1 MSAHSRATP
10 APALLSRSGRVVPA
24 GARELAGKLSALL
37 TQDVAIVERLNNAQR
52 RLMRAN
58 ERLWSGLAPDTF
70 GLVYDSADAATIGTS
85 ELAALMRDDGPD
97 SGAMLA
103 ALRNVH
109 WRVHRAFIDYQD
121 ACEQRRQLA
130 IEVGEV
136 SQQLTDAL
144 GAAGWSTLEAQKAN
158 VHELARVA
166 G

>member
-1 MSAHSRATP
+1 M
-10 APALLSRSGRVVPA
+10 
-24 GARELAGKLSALL
+24 
-37 TQDVAIVERLNNAQR
+37 
-52 RLMRAN
+52 
-58 ERLWSGLAPDTF
+58 
-70 GLVYDSADAATIGTS
+70 
-85 ELAALMRDDGPD
+85 
-97 SGAMLA
+97 
-103 ALRNVH
+103 
-109 WRVHRAFIDYQD
+109 HRAFIDYQD